1 MGHNQVFV
9 LAAEM
14 VRQGEEWTF
23 LPQDR
28 YGFLHGEVRIEAANI
43 LSRQGMVEELI
54 VVGGPTK
61 DGVSKVD
68 LMAKLIE
75 GKVTR
80 LESIASTGGNIGAI
94 KRHVRG
100 ENNGILTQFY
110 HLTRTWKLLAENGLL
125 LVPICA
131 EAVLL
136 ADNPDRVEEIRRWYS
151 DKSMVHRIIMEI
163 SGLSDLEAGRYR

>member
-1 MGHNQVFV
+1 MGYDQVFV

-23 LPQDR
+23 LSQDR
-28 YGFLHGEVRIEAANI
+28 HGFLHGEVRIEAVNM
-43 LSRQGMVEELI
+43 LLRQGMVEELI

-61 DGVSKVD
+61 DEVSKVD
-68 LMAKLIE
+68 LMAELIE

-80 LESIASTGGNIGAI
+80 LESIASTGGNVGAI

-110 HLTRTWKLLAENGLL
+110 HLPRTWRLLAENGLS

-136 ADNPDRVEEIRRWYS
+136 ADNPNRIEEIRRWYS
-151 DKSMVHRIIMEI
+151 DEAMVLRMIMEI
-163 SGLSDLEAGRYR
+163 TGLSDLEAGRYR